1 MFPKKSV
8 LHCFFLLLFYSKS
21 LHDGTSFDVVPII
34 LVHIVDAEHLEEPFG
49 VFEAVPAALL
59 LLHQQHRRRRRRRL
73 FLFLLLLFPFSL
85 RQRQLQHLLE
95 SQANRPTGAPVLDIP
110 APMIGVARRRV
121 RLLTIAA
128 LLPPPGVLARS
139 RLLVSLRVVLVR
151 LLLGHRPSG
160 LHEGIVDANRSRQRR
175 SLLDR
180 R

>member
-1 MFPKKSV
+1 M
-8 LHCFFLLLFYSKS
+8 
-21 LHDGTSFDVVPII
+21 
-34 LVHIVDAEHLEEPFG
+34 VHIVDAEYLEEPFG

-59 LLHQQHRRRRRRRL
+59 LLHQHHRRRRRRRL
-73 FLFLLLLFPFSL
+73 FLFLLLLFPFGL

-95 SQANRPTGAPVLDIP
+95 SQANRPTGASVLDIS

-121 RLLTIAA
+121 RLLTITA

-139 RLLVSLRVVLVR
+139 RLLVLLRVLIR
-151 LLLGHRPSG
+151 IFLGHRPSG
-160 LHEGIVDANRSRQRR
+160 LDKGIMDANRSRQRR